1 MVFEEWNSV
10 GDFDN
15 VLISM
20 RFHSGALGSVE
31 VSRNALYG
39 YDIRSEVLGS
49 EGAVMIGAWQQTPV
63 LLLTRQG
70 ASHDVMRYIIE
81 RFSDAYLA
89 KIIAHGGSNREGDF
103 CVSDK
108 PSRRGSGRVNI

>member
-15 VLISM
+15 VLTSM
-20 RFHSGALGSVE
+20 RFHTGALRSVE

-49 EGAVMIGAWQQTPV
+49 EGAVMIGAWQQTQVRSLLARV
-63 LLLTRQG
+63 LRI
-70 ASHDVMRYIIE
+70 M
-81 RFSDAYLA
+81 
-89 KIIAHGGSNREGDF
+89 
-103 CVSDK
+103 
-108 PSRRGSGRVNI
+108 